1 MGRGNNADDRIDLV
15 RRIKPRPVAVSSF
28 LSYYIYSIRFVDTNM
43 WKWYMRVYIYIYLA
57 IRHWWSHFPQVRI
70 VFTICPCSSAH
81 SSFRWKQKTP
91 WYSDAIIGKCLFTY
105 KNSQIIISNLF
116 QRSTSKFEY
125 PTVWIG
131 ILYRRKDCA
140 NDRQSGIPL
149 TVDEMIMRRT

>member
-1 MGRGNNADDRIDLV
+1 MTESIWYDESNRGPWPCHHFFPIIFIVYDSLIRICGND
-15 RRIKPRPVAVSSF
+15 IC
-28 LSYYIYSIRFVDTNM
+28 
-43 WKWYMRVYIYIYLA
+43 VYIYIYLA